1 MSLPSNTNEERNYN
15 CMRKIVTD
23 IVSRGLRT
31 IFQQEWNN
39 RYQATLGAWDN
50 TATSGQMLFNME
62 NKRPSARNYL
72 DKYKK
77 GNINEWDCTVLFDAI
92 LYSNS
97 IGQAR
102 LNPSVKAEVDNLRKL
117 RNEIL
122 HVPKG
127 QLPEHDFVD
136 ASEKATKSFLALG
149 LPTKEI
155 DDIKM
160 ERKRVTSF
168 QVLPQHPTHEV
179 IRRENKVSTIIDD
192 LKNLRTSNTGKL
204 TYFYVSGNP
213 GSGKSQLARQIGESN
228 YREEMKKQTE
238 LTFVMTLNAKNPK
251 SLLQSYDDFARRLN
265 CTDTVV
271 ASIFN
276 SNQTTEVKIR
286 QLRTQITTRINNY
299 KSWLIIVDNVE
310 DLNLM
315 SSLLPELGSEEWK
328 GGQVLVTTQDSS
340 HIPPN
345 GSLTQHASI
354 SPGMTENESCRLLK
368 TVSGTG
374 EDPMLKEVAKV
385 LDYQPLALAAA
396 GVYLKQ
402 VQQSKAEFSWQNY
415 LQKLDEGK
423 IRLTQEQLRDT
434 NPAYS
439 HTMTTAVLL
448 AVEKAA
454 EAHLVLR
461 HAFCFLSMASYES
474 LPLEIVIN
482 YVLFAVKDQ
491 DREQVG
497 VKIRNSSLILS
508 DECETPSIR
517 LHRVVHN
524 GIKTYVKERKMDN
537 TASSFDFAVGSFYQ
551 FKQRNEER
559 NLVPHLKAFVAAME
573 KMFPNCKTLY
583 PYNVRNEIWKSF
595 TYFGSLLYHYGEF
608 VTSKRFQT
616 AALVICKEQD
626 DPNPIQIS
634 ASYECLGII
643 HKELGDLQQ
652 AKQYHERSRD
662 IKLKQFGPNSAQ
674 IATSYNNLGNVHL
687 FLGDLQQAKHYYE
700 LSRDIKLKQLGSNS
714 VEVATSYNN
723 LGNVHLSLGDL
734 QQAKHNYELSRDIK
748 LNQLGQNSAEVAT
761 SYNNLGNVHL
771 SLGEL
776 QQAKHNYELSRDIK
790 LKQLG
795 PNSAQL
801 ATSYNNLGNVH
812 DRLGDRQQAKEFHEQ
827 ALNIRIKQ
835 LGPNNVHVAH
845 SYDNLG
851 NVHRHLGDLQQSK
864 EYYECALDIK
874 SKRLGQDHIDVA
886 LSYHNLGNVHK
897 DLGDLQQ
904 AKQYHKRA
912 LDIRIKQLGHNHV
925 NVAHSYHNL
934 GNVHNDLR
942 DLQQAKQCHEHSL
955 KIRIKQL
962 GLNHVHVAGTYNNL
976 GNVHKKLGD
985 LQQAKQCHERAKDIR
1000 IKQLGPNHVNVASS
1014 HNNLGIVHKDLG
1026 DLKQAKQYHER
1037 ALHIRIKQLGPN
1049 HVHIATSYNNLGN
1062 VHLSLGDLQ
1071 QAKHYYE
1078 LSLDIKLK
1086 QLGPN
1091 SAEFA
1096 GTYDNMGIVHDRLG
1110 DLQQAKKYHEHALNV
1125 RIKQL
1130 GSNNV
1135 HVAHSYNN
1143 LGNVYRDLGELQ
1155 QAKQYYERALDMK
1168 IKQLGQEHVDV
1179 ATTYVNLGNVHKDLG
1194 DLQKA
1199 KQYYERALDINIKQ
1213 LGEEHVDVA
1222 TTYVKLGIVHKDL
1235 DDLQQAK

>member
-168 QVLPQHPTHEV
+168 QVLPQHPTHDV
-179 IRRENKVSTIIDD
+179 ISRENIVSTIIDD

-204 TYFYVSGNP
+204 TYFYISGNP
-213 GSGKSQLARQIGESN
+213 GSGKSQLVRQIGESN

-454 EAHLVLR
+454 EADLVLR
-461 HAFCFLSMASYES
+461 HVFCFLSMASYES
-474 LPLEIVIN
+474 LPMEIVIN
-482 YVLFAVKDQ
+482 YVLLADKDQ
-491 DREQVG
+491 DGEQVG

-508 DECETPSIR
+508 DERENPSIR
-517 LHRVVHN
+517 LHRVVHDA
-524 GIKTYVKERKMDN
+524 IKRKMDD
-537 TASSFDFAVGSFYQ
+537 TVSSFDFAVRSLYQ
-551 FKQRNEER
+551 SKQQSDKRY
-559 NLVPHLKAFVAAME
+559 LVPHLKAFFAAME

-583 PYNVRNEIWKSF
+583 PYNASNEIWKSF
-595 TYFGSLLYHYGEF
+595 TYFGSLLYYYSEF
-608 VTSKRFQT
+608 VISKRFQT
-616 AALVICKEQD
+616 AALVICEEQD

-634 ASYECLGII
+634 ISCEYLGII
-643 HKELGDLQQ
+643 HTELGDLQE
-652 AKQYHERSRD
+652 AKQYHERSID
-662 IKLKQFGPNSAQ
+662 ISSKRQEGPNNYQ
-674 IATSYNNLGNVHL
+674 
-687 FLGDLQQAKHYYE
+687 
-700 LSRDIKLKQLGSNS
+700 
-714 VEVATSYNN
+714 VATSYNN

-734 QQAKHNYELSRDIK
+734 QQAKR
-748 LNQLGQNSAEVAT
+748 
-761 SYNNLGNVHL
+761 
-771 SLGEL
+771 
-776 QQAKHNYELSRDIK
+776 
-790 LKQLG
+790 
-795 PNSAQL
+795 
-801 ATSYNNLGNVH
+801 
-812 DRLGDRQQAKEFHEQ
+812 
-827 ALNIRIKQ
+827 
-835 LGPNNVHVAH
+835 
-845 SYDNLG
+845 
-851 NVHRHLGDLQQSK
+851 
-864 EYYECALDIK
+864 YYE
-874 SKRLGQDHIDVA
+874 R
-886 LSYHNLGNVHK
+886 
-897 DLGDLQQ
+897 
-904 AKQYHKRA
+904 
-912 LDIRIKQLGHNHV
+912 
-925 NVAHSYHNL
+925 
-934 GNVHNDLR
+934 
-942 DLQQAKQCHEHSL
+942 
-955 KIRIKQL
+955 
-962 GLNHVHVAGTYNNL
+962 
-976 GNVHKKLGD
+976 
-985 LQQAKQCHERAKDIR
+985 
-1000 IKQLGPNHVNVASS
+1000 
-1014 HNNLGIVHKDLG
+1014 
-1026 DLKQAKQYHER
+1026 
-1037 ALHIRIKQLGPN
+1037 
-1049 HVHIATSYNNLGN
+1049 
-1062 VHLSLGDLQ
+1062 
-1071 QAKHYYE
+1071 
-1078 LSLDIKLK
+1078 SLDIKLK

-1091 SAEFA
+1091 SAEVA
-1096 GTYDNMGIVHDRLG
+1096 GTYDNIGIVHDRLG
-1110 DLQQAKKYHEHALNV
+1110 DLQQAKVCHERALDI

-1130 GSNNV
+1130 GPNHV
-1135 HVAHSYNN
+1135 HVAHSYHN
-1143 LGNVYRDLGELQ
+1143 LGNLHKYMGELQ
-1155 QAKQYYERALDMK
+1155 QAKQYYEHALDIK

-1179 ATTYVNLGNVHKDLG
+1179 ATTYENLGNVHKDLG
-1194 DLQKA
+1194 DLQQAREHHESALHIHIKQLGPNHVNVA
-1199 KQYYERALDINIKQ
+1199 TTYENLGNVHKDMRDLQQANQYYERALHIKVKQ
-1213 LGEEHVDVA
+1213 LGPNHVNVA
-1222 TTYVKLGIVHKDL
+1222 TTYENLGNVYKDL
-1235 DDLQQAK
+1235 GNLQQAKKHHKRARAIRKKQLEPNHKNCCKIS